1 MSGQEKSF
9 ERVNQKRRTRS
20 ELLRAARALSE
31 KGGQPTVAEAADH
44 AGISRATA
52 YRYFSSPE
60 DMLREALLDA
70 VASGITLELPEGTL
84 DRETAEERVA
94 AVVKQVFAMVAANEA
109 MFRSL
114 LASTATGKS
123 PVKRGGRR
131 IAWLTEALKPLEGT
145 LSKAALRNLTA
156 ALSLVTGVETFVVF
170 KDICGMNNKQVEEMA
185 LWTARM
191 LLAAAKSSEGG

>member
-70 VASGITLELPEGTL
+70 VASGITLELPDGTL

-94 AVVKQVFAMVAANEA
+94 AVVKQVLAMVAVNEP

-114 LASTATGKS
+114 LASSATGKS

-131 IAWLTEALKPLEGT
+131 VAWLTEALKPLE
-145 LSKAALRNLTA
+145 
-156 ALSLVTGVETFVVF
+156 
-170 KDICGMNNKQVEEMA
+170 
-185 LWTARM
+185 AR
-191 LLAAAKSSEGG
+191 